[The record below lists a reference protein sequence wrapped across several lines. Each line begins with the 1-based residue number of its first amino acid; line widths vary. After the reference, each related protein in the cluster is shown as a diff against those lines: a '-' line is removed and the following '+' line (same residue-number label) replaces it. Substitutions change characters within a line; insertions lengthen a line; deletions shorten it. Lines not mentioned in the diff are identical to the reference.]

1 MTPDT
6 IGALLLVG
14 VVIGSNNLAV
24 ALALGANGQEERRSR
39 IALVFGAFEFAVPL
53 VGIWLGEATATRI
66 GSAAGTIGA
75 TLLIAIG
82 AWTVVSGIRN
92 KRDDHIADRTT
103 TWPGLVTLAA
113 GLSVDNLLVGF
124 SLGLD
129 NADPLAVAST
139 IAVFSVGFT
148 LGGISLGARSARQWE
163 QTAKIGAGT
172 LLTALG
178 VATATGVM

>member
-1 MTPDT
+1 MDV
-6 IGALLLVG
+6 IGPLLLLG

-24 ALALGANGQEERRSR
+24 ALALGAQGQEERRAR

-53 VGIWLGEATATRI
+53 VGIWLGAATATRI
-66 GSAAGTIGA
+66 GTAAGTIGA

-82 AWTVVSGIRN
+82 AWTVVSGIRDSP
-92 KRDDHIADRTT
+92 DDRIADSAT
-103 TWPGLVTLAA
+103 TWPGLVALAA
-113 GLSVDNLLVGF
+113 GLSLDNLLVGF

-129 NADPLAVAST
+129 SADPLAVAST

-148 LGGISLGARSARQWE
+148 LVGISLGARSARHWE
-163 QTAKIGAGT
+163 QAAKIGAGA

-178 VATATGVM
+178 VTTATGVM